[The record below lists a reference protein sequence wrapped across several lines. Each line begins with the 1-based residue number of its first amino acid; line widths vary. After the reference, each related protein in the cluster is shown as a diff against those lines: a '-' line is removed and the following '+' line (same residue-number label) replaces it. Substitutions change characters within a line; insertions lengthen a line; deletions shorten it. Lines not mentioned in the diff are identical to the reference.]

1 MVTFTGVRGGTQQR
15 PPPSSSPRDTLP
27 KAEEWEENSVG
38 WREKVVVQGR
48 QKLAWR
54 HLIRS
59 MAFADARASHVTEKI
74 YIFNTTTAKSKWNVP
89 QVQSD
94 RLPPRGMRNNIY
106 RPSEAVQTAGSHL
119 QTHSNSSHLSELNVL
134 RLFHQES

>member
-1 MVTFTGVRGGTQQR
+1 MVV
-15 PPPSSSPRDTLP
+15 
-27 KAEEWEENSVG
+27 E
-38 WREKVVVQGR
+38 GR
-48 QKLAWR
+48 HKLAWR
-54 HLIRS
+54 HLITS
-59 MAFADARASHVTEKI
+59 MAFADARASHVTKKNKKL
-74 YIFNTTTAKSKWNVP
+74 NTTTAKSKGNVP

-106 RPSEAVQTAGSHL
+106 WLTEAVQTAGSHL